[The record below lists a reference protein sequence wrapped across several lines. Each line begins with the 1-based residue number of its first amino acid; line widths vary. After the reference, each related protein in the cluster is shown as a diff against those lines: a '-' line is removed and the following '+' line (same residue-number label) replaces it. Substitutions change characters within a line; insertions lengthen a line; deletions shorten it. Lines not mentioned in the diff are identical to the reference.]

1 MEEIL
6 VSSLNINGTLTQ
18 NQQTIADS
26 FNEYFLT
33 TAEKL
38 IGANQIDTNQK
49 GECHYIMYFE
59 IVGIPILIL
68 NSGTHHLKR

>member
-6 VSSLNINGTLTQ
+6 ISSLNINGTLTQ

-38 IGANQIDTNQK
+38 IGANQIDTMSK
-49 GECHYIMYFE
+49 SKRGVPLHY
-59 IVGIPILIL
+59 VL
-68 NSGTHHLKR
+68 